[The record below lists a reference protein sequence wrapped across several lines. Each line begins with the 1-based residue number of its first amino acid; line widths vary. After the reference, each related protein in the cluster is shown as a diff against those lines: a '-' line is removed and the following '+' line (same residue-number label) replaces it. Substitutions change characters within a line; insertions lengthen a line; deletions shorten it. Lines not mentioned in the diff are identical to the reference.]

1 MSAPSRT
8 PFVAPL
14 LPENAPFSGEQRA
27 WLNGFLAAVLSPG
40 ATPAQ
45 ALTAADSQA
54 LFSLPDVSA
63 APADPLNDGDDGEAP
78 WHDPSLPIDERM
90 KLADGRPL
98 RRRVMAA
105 MAQQD
110 CGQCGYTCENYSNAI
125 FTGTEKKLNL
135 CVPGGK
141 ETARMVKK
149 LAEELASARADAP
162 AALAVA
168 KPADPGTP
176 KGFSRDNPAPAVFM
190 SRRRLNAEASEKETH
205 HIEFD
210 LTRSGLTYTPGDAF
224 GIYAN
229 NGTPLVR
236 AISRHLGVPL
246 DEPIS
251 AEGMTRSLGDW
262 LTHGKSLA
270 PAPDA
275 LFALLAEISP
285 DPAEKAKLGK
295 MADGEGADGFDVLAA
310 LQAFR
315 HLAPAPYRLLEA
327 LDPLQPRLYSISSS
341 PRAMPGKVS
350 LTVDVV
356 RYQVED
362 RVRFGVASTFLAERV
377 QEGDPVRVYVQPA
390 HGFALPKSG
399 DVPIIMV
406 GPGTGVA
413 PFRAFLQERLID
425 KAKGGAWLF
434 YGHQRE
440 ACDFF
445 YREEFEEF
453 LAKGALTHLTTAW
466 SRDRTPKTYVQ
477 DGMRQNGAQLWDWLQ
492 RGAHFYVCGDAQR
505 MAKDVETALADI
517 VAEHGGRSAD
527 EADSFVAEL
536 KKTDRYQADVY

>member
-1 MSAPSRT
+1 
-8 PFVAPL
+8 V
-14 LPENAPFSGEQRA
+14 
-27 WLNGFLAAVLSPG
+27 FL
-40 ATPAQ
+40 
-45 ALTAADSQA
+45 
-54 LFSLPDVSA
+54 
-63 APADPLNDGDDGEAP
+63 
-78 WHDPSLPIDERM
+78 
-90 KLADGRPL
+90 
-98 RRRVMAA
+98 
-105 MAQQD
+105 
-110 CGQCGYTCENYSNAI
+110 
-125 FTGTEKKLNL
+125 
-135 CVPGGK
+135 
-141 ETARMVKK
+141 
-149 LAEELASARADAP
+149 
-162 AALAVA
+162 
-168 KPADPGTP
+168 
-176 KGFSRDNPAPAVFM
+176 

-210 LTRSGLTYTPGDAF
+210 LTRSGLTYAPGDAF

-229 NGTPLVR
+229 NGTSLVK

-251 AEGMTRSLGDW
+251 AEGTTRSLGDW

-275 LFALLAEISP
+275 LFALLAETTP
-285 DPAEKAKLGK
+285 DAAEKAKLTK
-295 MADGEGADGFDVLAA
+295 MADGDGADGLDVLAA

-315 HLAPAPYRLLEA
+315 HLAPSPYRLLEV

-362 RVRFGVASTFLAERV
+362 RLRFGVASTFLAERV
-377 QEGDPVRVYVQPA
+377 QEGDPVRVYIQPA
-390 HGFALPKSG
+390 HGFALPKNG
-399 DVPIIMV
+399 DAPIVMV

-445 YREEFEEF
+445 YREELEEF
-453 LAKGALTHLTTAW
+453 LAKGTLTHLSTAW
-466 SRDRTPKTYVQ
+466 SRDRSPKTYVQ
-477 DGMRQNGAQLWDWLQ
+477 DRMRQNGPELWDWLG

-505 MAKDVETALADI
+505 MAKDVDTALTDI
-517 VAEHGGRSAD
+517 VAEHGGKSAD
-527 EADSFVAEL
+527 EARSFVAEL
-536 KKTDRYQADVY
+536 KKAGRYQADVY

>member
-1 MSAPSRT
+1 
-8 PFVAPL
+8 
-14 LPENAPFSGEQRA
+14 
-27 WLNGFLAAVLSPG
+27 
-40 ATPAQ
+40 
-45 ALTAADSQA
+45 
-54 LFSLPDVSA
+54 
-63 APADPLNDGDDGEAP
+63 
-78 WHDPSLPIDERM
+78 
-90 KLADGRPL
+90 
-98 RRRVMAA
+98 
-105 MAQQD
+105 
-110 CGQCGYTCENYSNAI
+110 
-125 FTGTEKKLNL
+125 
-135 CVPGGK
+135 
-141 ETARMVKK
+141 
-149 LAEELASARADAP
+149 
-162 AALAVA
+162 
-168 KPADPGTP
+168 
-176 KGFSRDNPAPAVFM
+176 
-190 SRRRLNAEASEKETH
+190 
-205 HIEFD
+205 
-210 LTRSGLTYTPGDAF
+210 
-224 GIYAN
+224 
-229 NGTPLVR
+229 
-236 AISRHLGVPL
+236 
-246 DEPIS
+246 
-251 AEGMTRSLGDW
+251 
-262 LTHGKSLA
+262 
-270 PAPDA
+270 

-527 EADSFVAEL
+527 EAGSFVAEL